1 MSERRIVILG
11 LPQSN
16 NGDPPMARF
25 RPRRVRADGRSNK
38 TKCDRDISSL
48 SVLSLAKYERADQ
61 DDNYRHR
68 MAMNGLALICVV
80 ILMVIGIWLVDNI
93 T

>member
-1 MSERRIVILG
+1 MLG

-25 RPRRVRADGRSNK
+25 RPRRVRADGRSDGAK
-38 TKCDRDISSL
+38 GDRDIGSF

-61 DDNYRHR
+61 DDNYWHR
-68 MAMNGLALICVV
+68 LAVNGLALIWVV